1 MIETTFEAQNLN
13 FIFSIIEMKEDKI
26 DSQYIHS
33 FIENEADL
41 ETNQINDQTSDK
53 LKNKRVHEQ
62 HYLFSSSSSDVST
75 SESSEKSVEKSSTKK
90 TTKKKM
96 IDLDI
101 DTINIISEK
110 VRRRR
115 IERKQTYLIV
125 LEEIADEKITS
136 FHTAFASFI
145 DASSFYKQTFIQ
157 ALSKL
162 KLTSSFHRD
171 ALFLES
177 KNFDQVQRHSH
188 AVDFNQ
194 VILTKISA
202 LRVKNT

>member
-1 MIETTFEAQNLN
+1 
-13 FIFSIIEMKEDKI
+13 MKKDKI
-26 DSQYIHS
+26 DSKYIYFS
-33 FIENEADL
+33 VENETDL

-53 LKNKRVHEQ
+53 SKDKKMHEQ
-62 HYLFSSSSSDVST
+62 HYLLSLNLFDVST
-75 SESSEKSVEKSSTKK
+75 SESSEKSVEELSTKK

-101 DTINIISEK
+101 DTINIISK
-110 VRRRR
+110 KMRRRR

-157 ALSKL
+157 TFSKL
-162 KLTSSFHRD
+162 KLTSSFHRN
-171 ALFLES
+171 ALLLEP
-177 KNFDQVQRHSH
+177 KNFDQMQRHSH

-202 LRVKNT
+202 LRIKNT